1 MSTTAFN
8 TLANFQ
14 TPTPCRILPSSCCLD
29 KDLVVLISRLGS
41 LDRISLWNTTQ
52 GTKIW
57 EVEVGEDMDS
67 AYVVDLAWSPDGQ
80 SVAVLYDPPTVTI
93 HSIQD
98 GKKMLSLPVENNYLP
113 HMRKQDRASG
123 IWWLENEKITIRET
137 IPDIFK
143 RNGLITGSSLSILK
157 NLPLLDTLPDE
168 NDKLSATDIFAF
180 QGSQTRA
187 PRQNQLPDTIRDW
200 PTLVSDPLLASI
212 FPSGH
217 RPQAGENTSDES
229 DANKDS
235 LLVVANYNGC
245 LSLYQDG
252 AFPLGRIHI
261 GDRFY
266 MRSLFA
272 PSPSPSILLAYVTR
286 PSNDSSELTPIHA
299 VHIDIPL
306 IRRRFC
312 RELSQLASAARDLT
326 WYAMR
331 VVREMRSIWF
341 GSETNNGAREWG
353 PRWMRSLETKQ
364 KEQYG
369 QEESTAILDLTCL
382 LVTGRASDALADFLG
397 SGEQMTE
404 RKWEASMTES
414 LGKLRD
420 YTEKRLAP
428 ALQRLHLILE
438 EVQGWSL
445 LPQYRIFE
453 LSFDDISSTLDSAT
467 RGVTCASW
475 LSVIARKEFTRFRE
489 FISWLRFEI
498 ANANPSNDAHA
509 IPRHD
514 ILEANAYLMSGLV
527 VSSIDKWFIG
537 PVPQFTPRDLGIP
550 TEDTRPINL
559 VLEQIRN
566 VAGDPGRLDWQANGM
581 RKDLSHLDRNLDALV
596 QELAIRCQRI
606 FARAAAAASRSAVV
620 SDEHL
625 SIECDIHQP
634 EHQGRTHATRKIRE
648 RISSIQDDEVIQYL
662 ATLCSEDKTLL
673 LLARIHFGAEG
684 SILPTHIYVGALQ
697 CHLSEDEEHDMVDLL
712 DFDFFDDEHLVVIY
726 RSQSAGSSASIAT
739 VNYVDVGYQELEL
752 AKYVK
757 GFREDLMDY
766 TWGLWRSGELGSSLY
781 AIERRRII
789 RNGNSPSF
797 SMAVNG
803 RVGRRVACVL
813 DSSGT
818 AMESFDLEGEVED
831 MEVADDGRIS

>member
-14 TPTPCRILPSSCCLD
+14 IPTPCRILPSSCCLD
-29 KDLVVLISRLGS
+29 KDLVILISRLGS

-67 AYVVDLAWSPDGQ
+67 TYIVDLAWSPDGQ
-80 SVAVLYDPPTVTI
+80 SVAVLYDPPNVTI
-93 HSIQD
+93 YSIQD
-98 GKKMLSLPVENNYLP
+98 GKKTLSLAVENKHLP
-113 HMRKQDRASG
+113 QATNRDKSSG
-123 IWWLENEKITIRET
+123 IWWLKTEKSTTREA

-143 RNGLITGSSLSILK
+143 RSGLITGSSLSILK
-157 NLPLLDTLPDE
+157 NLPLLDSLPDE
-168 NDKLSATDIFAF
+168 GDKISATDIFAF

-187 PRQNQLPDTIRDW
+187 PRQNQIPDTIRDW

-212 FPSGH
+212 CPSGA
-217 RPQAGENTSDES
+217 RQSKTDGNATDES
-229 DANKDS
+229 DINKDS
-235 LLVVANYNGC
+235 LLVVADYNGQ

-252 AFPLGRIHI
+252 AFPLGQIHI
-261 GDRFY
+261 GKDFY
-266 MRSLFA
+266 TRSLFT
-272 PSPSPSILLAYVTR
+272 PFQSPSTFLVHVTR
-286 PSNDSSELTPIHA
+286 LSPRPELTPTCA
-299 VHIDIPL
+299 VHVDIPL
-306 IRRRFC
+306 VRRRFC
-312 RELSQLASAARDLT
+312 RELSQLSSAAHDLT

-331 VVREMRSIWF
+331 VVKEMRAIWF
-341 GSETNNGAREWG
+341 GSDTNSGARESG
-353 PRWMRSLETKQ
+353 PRWIRSLETKQ

-404 RKWEASMTES
+404 RKWETSMTEA

-420 YTEKRLAP
+420 YTEKQLAP

-438 EVQGWSL
+438 EIQGWSL

-475 LSVIARKEFTRFRE
+475 LSVMARKEFTRFRE

-498 ANANPSNDAHA
+498 ANANPSNEAHA
-509 IPRHD
+509 IIPRHD
-514 ILEANAYLMSGLV
+514 ILEVNAYLTSGLV

-566 VAGDPGRLDWQANGM
+566 VAGDPARLDWQANGI

-596 QELAIRCQRI
+596 QELALRCQRI
-606 FARAAAAASRSAVV
+606 FARAAAAASRSAIV
-620 SDEHL
+620 SNEHL
-625 SIECDIHQP
+625 SITGDIHS
-634 EHQGRTHATRKIRE
+634 EHQGRAHPTPKIRE
-648 RISSIQDDEVIQYL
+648 RISSIKDSNAIQSL
-662 ATLCSEDKTLL
+662 ASLCSEDKTLL
-673 LLARIHFGAEG
+673 LLARIHFAEG
-684 SILPTHIYVGALQ
+684 SVLPTYIYAGALQ
-697 CHLSEDEEHDMVDLL
+697 CHLSEDEELSLVDLL
-712 DFDFFDDEHLVVIY
+712 NFDFFDDEHLVVIY
-726 RSQSAGSSASIAT
+726 RSQSPGSSASIAT

-757 GFREDLMDY
+757 GFREDLMDSI
-766 TWGLWRSGELGSSLY
+766 WSLCRSGELSSSLY
-781 AIERRRII
+781 PLERRRII
-789 RNGNSPSF
+789 RHGKGSNF

-803 RVGRRVACVL
+803 RIGRRVACVL

-818 AMESFDLEGEVED
+818 VMESFDLEGEVED
-831 MEVADDGRIS
+831 MEVADDGRVS